1 MLRLTKSLSEKI
13 YLLYANQ
20 ISESQW
26 DFKVR
31 GQSKNI
37 YQQTLTQSLF
47 TCSCPDHKT
56 KQTFC
61 KHLLFLVARVAIQ
74 MNMASN
80 LSNDK
85 TLWSTNYF
93 NDCSK
98 SWIERLK
105 SRIDENQNKSK
116 PICCSAIGND
126 CPVCFEE
133 MKEGESLA
141 QCIITC
147 KNYFHKECIN
157 LWLSSGHNNCPLCR
171 AGWINE
177 GEENVENVEVI
188 LLPTPI
194 KLEDLT
200 TLEPLEP
207 PPPKKTRGRK
217 KKTEMIQPSSIII
230 EPVVIKKTRCCKKK
244 TETETIE

>member
-1 MLRLTKSLSEKI
+1 
-13 YLLYANQ
+13 
-20 ISESQW
+20 
-26 DFKVR
+26 
-31 GQSKNI
+31 
-37 YQQTLTQSLF
+37 
-47 TCSCPDHKT
+47 
-56 KQTFC
+56 
-61 KHLLFLVARVAIQ
+61 
-74 MNMASN
+74 
-80 LSNDK
+80 
-85 TLWSTNYF
+85 
-93 NDCSK
+93 
-98 SWIERLK
+98 
-105 SRIDENQNKSK
+105 
-116 PICCSAIGND
+116 
-126 CPVCFEE
+126 
-133 MKEGESLA
+133 
-141 QCIITC
+141 
-147 KNYFHKECIN
+147 